1 MKRFSLTIIIA
12 LCVMAMSAQEAI
24 KVSYK
29 GASPTISDFVSALVA
44 SRAADDD
51 EECADEAFNAIA
63 YAWEQHH
70 KGLPLEDGQTL
81 TIDEKNG
88 YVLYEYRSEYESI
101 EHLVKIELCYW
112 NEADGKHKLLAYN
125 VACFTNG
132 KYSVGQFDGLYF
144 YRYNNATK
152 KLTWCDDLKGIEA
165 AYDYDVCHS
174 FALPRK
180 GKDITVTFWY
190 ENGKKTEKTLK
201 WDGHRFGF

>member
-12 LCVMAMSAQEAI
+12 LCVMAMTAQDAI
-24 KVSYK
+24 KVNYK
-29 GASPTISDFVSALVA
+29 GASPTINDFVSALVA
-44 SRAADDD
+44 SRENDD
-51 EECADEAFNAIA
+51 EEECVDEAFNAIA
-63 YAWEQHH
+63 HAWDLYH
-70 KGLPLEDGQTL
+70 KGLPLEEGTTL

-88 YVLYEYRSEYESI
+88 YVLYEYRSEYESV

-132 KYSVGQFDGLYF
+132 NYSEGQFDGIYF

-152 KLTWCDDLKGIEA
+152 KMTWCDDRRGLEA
-165 AYDYDVCHS
+165 VYDYDVRHC
-174 FALPRK
+174 FALPRT
-180 GKDITVTFWY
+180 GKNITVTFWY

>member
-12 LCVMAMSAQEAI
+12 LCVMAMSAQDAI
-24 KVSYK
+24 RVNYK

-44 SRAADDD
+44 SRDNDDD
-51 EECADEAFNAIA
+51 EECVDEAFNAIA
-63 YAWEQHH
+63 YAWEQYH
-70 KGLPLEDGQTL
+70 KGLPLEEGQTL

-101 EHLVKIELCYW
+101 EHLVKIEMCYW

-132 KYSVGQFDGLYF
+132 KYSAGQFDGLYF

-152 KLTWCDDLKGIEA
+152 KMTWCDDLKGLEA
-165 AYDYDVCHS
+165 VYDYDVCHS

-190 ENGKKTEKTLK
+190 ENGKKTEKALK
-201 WDGHRFGF
+201 WDGHRFSF